1 MKEEESEVADR
12 TIFKI
17 FFRHSNAES
26 DLDLSFH
33 EDEFQENLPGGGT
46 PSYKPYRY
54 VLPHWVGFCAVLG

>member
-54 VLPHWVGFCAVLG
+54 RD